1 MTGALSLECIQYGS
15 QQTMQGVMIYVL
27 CHYVI
32 TWSFIKHGMVSD
44 VRDFKHSL
52 N

>member
-1 MTGALSLECIQYGS
+1 MHVSIVEERRNVF
-15 QQTMQGVMIYVL
+15 VMIYVL